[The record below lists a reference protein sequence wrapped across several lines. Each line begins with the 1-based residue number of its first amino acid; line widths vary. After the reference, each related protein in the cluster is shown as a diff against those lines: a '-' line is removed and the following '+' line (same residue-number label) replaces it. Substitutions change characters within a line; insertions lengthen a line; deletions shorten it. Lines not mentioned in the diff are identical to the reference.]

1 MWTSFGDIAN
11 LTQSLP
17 SLEDAGDLALPLAV
31 SASSIYLASF
41 ILWFL
46 WKSYKLRHIPQP
58 KTRSWLFGNALDTY
72 GRVAKGHETGE
83 YPEPFLGWIEEFGD
97 VVRLR
102 EFFKYTIMLTD
113 PKAIQYSYST
123 NANNFHRTDMVEDLL
138 VDFTLG
144 RGLLSTRGSVHDRY
158 RKIANPLFSAA
169 QIKKFIPIYEAQCRH
184 ACDTVFAQAAASGK
198 PFNLYQVFTDITLR
212 VIGLAGFGFN
222 FEDYPEAHEA
232 YDMIAQDVTPL
243 TLIGIFLI
251 PNFFDLPLPGF
262 LRRRKAQAILRR
274 FTTQVIEMKLA
285 QNNSTDKPKDFL
297 DLVLPHSSTEEAV
310 VHTMTFL
317 SAGHDTSSAALSWI
331 FATICPSQDVVLRI
345 RKEYKDVIS
354 KHGYISTWET
364 SSQLKYTTA
373 VIQETMRDS
382 IISSKL

>member
-1 MWTSFGDIAN
+1 
-11 LTQSLP
+11 
-17 SLEDAGDLALPLAV
+17 
-31 SASSIYLASF
+31 
-41 ILWFL
+41 
-46 WKSYKLRHIPQP
+46 
-58 KTRSWLFGNALDTY
+58 
-72 GRVAKGHETGE
+72 
-83 YPEPFLGWIEEFGD
+83 
-97 VVRLR
+97 
-102 EFFKYTIMLTD
+102 
-113 PKAIQYSYST
+113 
-123 NANNFHRTDMVEDLL
+123 MVEDLL

-364 SSQLKYTTA
+364 RASSSTRRL
-373 VIQETMRDS
+373 
-382 IISSKL
+382 